1 MLRTP
6 AAFDVDPDTRRSMD
20 SLLDLRHPTLDLAPP
35 CVSDSPISPEA
46 ASSVTEALTDRLTS
60 SIVDAYERHLKFT
73 PEGCRWA
80 SEGRTLFTK
89 TVSHFVALGEA
100 VEFVLPAFPC
110 KSSNLNKVS
119 GALPDKGEELAL
131 RTLKLFS
138 NDVASF
144 YAPGVLVRV
153 VSDGHVFSD
162 LVGTDDAA
170 VDDYNAALKDMATG
184 IDARIVFAGLDELIA
199 HIPDAPAGDI
209 PTTGP
214 LATKHTPEAD
224 AARATLL
231 ELYGQPPTS
240 TDERLANDQALLG
253 LCRGFSRFVFEDT
266 LQHPS
271 MKAMS
276 QSKRKRVAWSTAK
289 LMILRNEAYSRLVEV
304 CFPSAVRLSI
314 HPYVPAPVRLR

>member
-6 AAFDVDPDTRRSMD
+6 AAVDVDPDIRRSMD
-20 SLLDLRHPTLDLAPP
+20 SILGLRRPSLPTLSVPAN
-35 CVSDSPISPEA
+35 VSTDSLISPAA
-46 ASSVTEALTDRLTS
+46 ASKVTEALTERLTA

-80 SEGRTLFTK
+80 TEGRAAFTK
-89 TVSHFVALGEA
+89 TTAAFVTAGKA

-138 NDVASF
+138 DDVASF
-144 YAPGVLVRV
+144 YSPGVLVRV

-162 LVGTDDAA
+162 LVGTDDCA
-170 VDDYNAALKDMATG
+170 VDEYNAALKDMAAG
-184 IDARIVFAGLDELIA
+184 IDASVLFAGLDELIA
-199 HIPDAPAGDI
+199 HIPDAPPGNT

-214 LATKHTPEAD
+214 MATKHTAEAD

-231 ELYGQPPTS
+231 ELYGQPPATI
-240 TDERLANDQALLG
+240 DERLANDKALLG

-276 QSKRKRVAWSTAK
+276 
-289 LMILRNEAYSRLVEV
+289 
-304 CFPSAVRLSI
+304 
-314 HPYVPAPVRLR
+314 

>member
-6 AAFDVDPDTRRSMD
+6 AAFDVDPDVRRSID
-20 SLLDLRHPTLDLAPP
+20 SLHELRHPSLNLATSS
-35 CVSDSPISPEA
+35 VSSQSPISPA
-46 ASSVTEALTDRLTS
+46 AANSVTEALTERLS
-60 SIVDAYERHLKFT
+60 ASIVDAYERHLKFT
-73 PEGCRWA
+73 PDGCRWA
-80 SEGRTLFTK
+80 TEGRAAFTK
-89 TVSHFVALGEA
+89 TVAAFVAAGKA

-131 RTLKLFS
+131 RTIKLFS
-138 NDVASF
+138 DDVASF
-144 YAPGVLVRV
+144 YSPGVLLRI

-170 VDDYNAALKDMATG
+170 VDEYNAALKDMASG
-184 IDARIVFAGLDELIA
+184 IDARVLFAGLDELLT
-199 HIPDAPAGDI
+199 HIPDAPVGEI

-214 LATKHTPEAD
+214 MATKHTAEAD

-231 ELYGQPPTS
+231 ELYGQPPATI
-240 TDERLANDQALLG
+240 DERLANDKALLG

-289 LMILRNEAYSRLVEV
+289 LMIVRNEAYSRLVEV
-304 CFPSAVRLSI
+304 CFPAAVRLSI
-314 HPYVPAPVRLR
+314 HP

>member
-1 MLRTP
+1 MLKLPALDVDPEVRRSIDCLPDLRRPLLPASTDSPITP
-6 AAFDVDPDTRRSMD
+6 AAAT
-20 SLLDLRHPTLDLAPP
+20 
-35 CVSDSPISPEA
+35 
-46 ASSVTEALTDRLTS
+46 SVTEALTERLATT
-60 SIVDAYERHLKFT
+60 IVDKYERHLKFT
-73 PEGCRWA
+73 PTGCRW
-80 SEGRTLFTK
+80 SEGRSAFTK
-89 TVSHFVALGEA
+89 TVAAFVAAGKP

-138 NDVASF
+138 DDVASS
-144 YAPGVLVRV
+144 YSPGVLVRV

-170 VDDYNAALKDMATG
+170 VDDYNAALKDMAAG
-184 IDARIVFAGLDELIA
+184 IDVRVVFAGLDDLLT
-199 HIPDAPAGDI
+199 HIPDAPAGDT
-209 PTTGP
+209 PVTGP
-214 LATKHTPEAD
+214 MATKHTPTAD

-231 ELYGQPPTS
+231 ALYGQPPATI
-240 TDERLANDQALLG
+240 DERLSNDRALLG

-304 CFPSAVRLSI
+304 CFPDAVRLSI
-314 HPYVPAPVRLR
+314 HP